1 MTVRLVPPGAR
12 GGNTAG
18 LLQCAPVSVNV
29 RYGLTTS
36 KIRQSRLCTT
46 SNRIRLL
53 TGRKTEFPCG
63 IGRVVD
69 PQLRVFGVE
78 GLRVVDASVM
88 PTVIRGNTNAPVI
101 AIAERAADLIR
112 AEATS
117 RRMND
122 ARAAVQ

>member
-36 KIRQSRLCTT
+36 KIRQSRLCTI

-53 TGRKTEFPCG
+53 AGRKTEFPPVG
-63 IGRVVD
+63 
-69 PQLRVFGVE
+69 
-78 GLRVVDASVM
+78 
-88 PTVIRGNTNAPVI
+88 VIRFETGKMAGEHLYWDQATVLSQLGILNSPVVT
-101 AIAERAADLIR
+101 AGAGAVVKLLERSTQR
-112 AEATS
+112 G
-117 RRMND
+117 
-122 ARAAVQ
+122 

>member
-53 TGRKTEFPCG
+53 TGRKTEFPMVG
-63 IGRVVD
+63 
-69 PQLRVFGVE
+69 
-78 GLRVVDASVM
+78 
-88 PTVIRGNTNAPVI
+88 VIRFETGKMAGEHLYWDQATVLSQLGILNSPVVT
-101 AIAERAADLIR
+101 AGAG
-112 AEATS
+112 
-117 RRMND
+117 
-122 ARAAVQ
+122 AAVKLLKRSTQRG